1 MTFTFTLAQLWQIF
15 IAMCGS
21 IATVAGAVAIIY
33 NIHQKAKQPDTE
45 RDEALKHHSELLD
58 NDNKRLKELED
69 SNKVLMQSM
78 LALLSHAIDGNN
90 TEDLKDARDELQK
103 YLIRR

>member
-1 MTFTFTLAQLWQIF
+1 MTFTVPQLWQMF

-21 IATVAGAVAIIY
+21 FATVAGAVAIIY

-45 RDEALKHHSELLD
+45 RDEALERHQKLLD
-58 NDNKRLKELED
+58 NDNKRLKELEE
-69 SNKVLMQSM
+69 SNKIIMQSM
-78 LALLSHAIDGNN
+78 LAIMSHEIDGNHV
-90 TEDLKDARDELQK
+90 EDLKQARDDLQK

>member
-1 MTFTFTLAQLWQIF
+1 MTFTLTQLWQIF
-15 IAMCGS
+15 LTMCGS
-21 IATVAGAVAIIY
+21 IATVAGAIAIIY
-33 NIHQKAKQPDTE
+33 NVYQKARQPDTE
-45 RDEALKHHSELLD
+45 RDKALKRHSELLD
-58 NDNKRLKELED
+58 NDNKRLKELEE